1 MLKEIF
7 EAARDFFE
15 QHREQTPTRIEFLD
29 EKRTRFYWN
38 PETKRVE
45 SKVCS
50 RPDAKHKLLT
60 IASVIDYVE
69 GRNHSTTIWVG
80 KKAITVELIEN
91 EPGDILT
98 LDLSTTTL
106 FQRLESLVVRP
117 SITQA
122 DAIRLLRQQL
132 SPSDPGSRAL
142 TAARSMKLSRSTETE
157 SEQTHVTDRIGKSIR
172 QVASGAGE
180 LPEYLDVP
188 VTVYEAS
195 QQQNLCTVRVW
206 LSVDFKNEGCFLFEP
221 DADQMEQAT
230 KAEREAMIEQLR
242 MLPAEYVSIY
252 EGVYCVS

>member
-7 EAARDFFE
+7 DTVKQFFDA
-15 QHREQTPTRIEFLD
+15 HREETPTRLEFLD
-29 EKRTRFYWN
+29 QKRVRCFWN
-38 PETKRVE
+38 PETRKVE
-45 SKVCS
+45 SVDCL

-60 IASVIDYVE
+60 IASLIDYVE
-69 GRNHSTTIWVG
+69 GRNHSTNVWVG
-80 KKAITVELIEN
+80 RKVITVELIEN

-98 LDLSTTTL
+98 LDLSTTSL
-106 FQRLESLVVRP
+106 FQKLEALVTRP
-117 SITQA
+117 SITQG
-122 DAIRLLRQQL
+122 DAIRLLRQQF
-132 SPSDPGSRAL
+132 SESDPGARAL

-195 QQQNLCTVRVW
+195 QTDTRSFVRVW

-221 DADQMEQAT
+221 DADQMELAIKT
-230 KAEREAMIEQLR
+230 EREAMIAQLR
-242 MLPAEYVSIY
+242 TLPAEYVSIY
-252 EGVYCVS
+252 EGVYYVS